1 MLDSS
6 EVQVDCNGLFDDFK
20 ASVKRF
26 RVYVRV
32 SSQIKNN
39 MINDIFYCGRRLVEL
54 ITSA

>member
-20 ASVKRF
+20 TSVKRF
-26 RVYVRV
+26 RVYVRG